1 MTPEALR
8 RFREKQGLTQAQ
20 MADLLDYTRSY
31 YNEIENG
38 AKPLSYRTGLLIEGM
53 RMSPAFCERVLHG
66 AGFR

>member
-1 MTPEALR
+1 MTPDALR

-38 AKPLSYRTGLLIEGM
+38 AKPLSYRAGLLVEGM
-53 RMSPAFCERVLHG
+53 RMSPAFCERVLRG
-66 AGFR
+66 AGFK